1 MANAGSVLG
10 GGLQGAGTGAAIG
23 SVVPGVGTAIGAG
36 IGLLAGGIGGY
47 FSSDAEEEQAKA
59 QQQAIEEQRRI
70 LEGNFQTAKGYL
82 DPYSQ
87 AGSQALGQY
96 QNYDPS
102 LNQQD
107 FSYDRS
113 VESFLDPSIAFQQD
127 QARRQLEASAGAQG
141 GLYSGAQMMALQ
153 DRAQNIGQMG
163 WNTAVDQRSQ
173 DRNFNFQDYTNR
185 WESKRLD
192 RNNRMNQLKGIVD
205 LGANTAGTMA
215 QMRMGLNGAQTGL
228 AQQSGDI
235 NAMQNSAGSRAMSG
249 AIGNIL
255 NQAPQMM
262 GAYQQ
267 GTTNN
272 LQQDMLR
279 KQLSGMK

>member
-1 MANAGSVLG
+1 MANTGAVLG

-23 SVVPGVGTAIGAG
+23 SAVPGIGTALGAG
-36 IGLLAGGIGGY
+36 IGLLAGGLGGY
-47 FSSDAEEEQAKA
+47 FSSDAEEEQARA

-70 LEGNFQTAKGYL
+70 LEGNYQTAKGYL
-82 DPYSQ
+82 DPYTQ

-107 FSYDRS
+107 FSYGRS
-113 VESFLDPSIAFQQD
+113 VESFLDPSIAYQQE

-163 WNTAVDQRSQ
+163 YQQAFQNQQS
-173 DRNFNFQDYTNR
+173 DRAFNFQDYTNR

-205 LGANTAGTMA
+205 LGANTAGQMA
-215 QMRMGLNGAQTGL
+215 QMRMGLNAPQTQIAGAQ
-228 AQQSGDI
+228 GDI
-235 NAMQNSAGSRAMSG
+235 NAMQNSASSRAMSG
-249 AIGNIL
+249 ALGNIL

-267 GTTNN
+267 GVTNN
-272 LQQDMLR
+272 LQQDVLR
-279 KQLSGMK
+279 QQLSGNK

>member
-1 MANAGSVLG
+1 MTNAGSVLG
-10 GGLQGAGTGAAIG
+10 GGLQGAGTGATAGAVFGPVGI
-23 SVVPGVGTAIGAG
+23 GVGAG
-36 IGLLAGGIGGY
+36 LGLLAGGIGGWL
-47 FSSDAEEEQAKA
+47 SSDAEEEQAKA

-153 DRAQNIGQMG
+153 DRAQNIGQLG
-163 WNTAVDQRSQ
+163 YQQAFQNQQT

-205 LGANTAGTMA
+205 LGANAAGNMA
-215 QMRMGLNGAQTGL
+215 QMRMGLNNPQMGL

-235 NAMQNSAGSRAMSG
+235 NAMQNSASSRAMSG
-249 AIGNIL
+249 ALGNIL
-255 NQAPQMM
+255 NQAPQLI

-267 GTTNN
+267 GVTN
-272 LQQDMLR
+272 
-279 KQLSGMK
+279 SGNK

>member
-1 MANAGSVLG
+1 MANTGAVLG
-10 GGLQGAGTGAAIG
+10 GGLQGAGTGATAGAMFGPVGIG
-23 SVVPGVGTAIGAG
+23 VGAG
-36 IGLLAGGIGGY
+36 IGLLAGGLGGY
-47 FSSDAEEEQAKA
+47 FASEAEEEQARA

-70 LEGNFQTAKGYL
+70 LEGNFQTSKGYL

-107 FSYDRS
+107 FSYGRS

-141 GLYSGAQMMALQ
+141 GLYSGAQMMALS
-153 DRAQNIGQMG
+153 DRAQNIGQLG
-163 WNTAVDQRSQ
+163 YQQAFQNQQT

-185 WESKRLD
+185 WESKRID

-205 LGANTAGTMA
+205 LGANAAGDMA
-215 QMRMGLNGAQTGL
+215 QMRMGLNGSQMGL
-228 AQQSGDI
+228 AQQSGDV
-235 NAMQNSAGSRAMSG
+235 NAMQNSAGSRAMGG
-249 AIGNIL
+249 AMGNIL

-267 GTTNN
+267 GVTNN
-272 LQQDMLR
+272 LQQDVLR
-279 KQLSGMK
+279 KQLAGMK

>member
-1 MANAGSVLG
+1 MANTGAVLG
-10 GGLQGAGTGAAIG
+10 GGLQGAGTGATAGAMFGPVGI
-23 SVVPGVGTAIGAG
+23 GVGATIGA
-36 IGLLAGGIGGY
+36 LAGGLGGW
-47 FSSDAEEEQAKA
+47 FGSDAEEEQARA

-82 DPYSQ
+82 DPYTQ

-96 QNYDPS
+96 QKFDPS

-113 VESFLDPSIAFQQD
+113 VESFLDPSIAFQQE

-141 GLYSGAQMMALQ
+141 GLYSGAQMMALS

-163 WNTAVDQRSQ
+163 YQQAFQNQQT

-205 LGANTAGTMA
+205 LGADTAGTMA

-249 AIGNIL
+249 ALGNIL

-267 GTTNN
+267 GVTNN
-272 LQQDMLR
+272 LQQDFMK